1 MKLLKVLVLLIFFMH
16 GDVSPVATNGDNLL
30 TLTRM
35 ANASSQFVV
44 FDATW
49 HKDKPDLSRYGL
61 RPITLIGG
69 QLWDNGARK
78 DYLPNKNRIPA
89 LADQALLNGGIVVLD
104 IEHWTM
110 KGDHAMVS
118 ESLSKCSIVLD
129 WFHETYPVLQVGYY
143 GFPPLRD
150 YWRAIKG
157 PGSKEYLEWQVEND
171 ALRGLAG
178 EVDILFPSL
187 YTFYPSREKWVT
199 YATAQISEARRYG
212 GGKPVYVFLWPAY
225 HESNRALSGRSI
237 EPEFWKLQLATAR
250 AKADG
255 IVIWGGGGKP
265 WNEDAPWW
273 IVTKKFMKNIDR
285 PVDRCLSERC
295 RQ

>member
-1 MKLLKVLVLLIFFMH
+1 MKVLKVPMLLTAFMV
-16 GDVSPVATNGDNLL
+16 GDISSVVTNDNNLL
-30 TLTRM
+30 RVAHV
-35 ANASSQFVV
+35 ANAASQFVV
-44 FDATW
+44 FDARW
-49 HKDKPDLSRYGL
+49 HKDKPDLSQYGL
-61 RPITLIGG
+61 RPITLLGG
-69 QLWDNGARK
+69 QLWDNGPHK
-78 DYLPNKNRIPA
+78 DYMPNKNRIPA
-89 LADQALLNGGIVVLD
+89 LAEQAMANGGVAVLD

-110 KGDHAMVS
+110 KGDPNVVS
-118 ESLSKCSIVLD
+118 ESLSKCSAILE
-129 WFHETYPVLQVGYY
+129 WFRKEHPGLQIGYY

-171 ALRGLAG
+171 ALRGLAS

-212 GGKPVYVFLWPAY
+212 GGKPVYVFLWPEY
-225 HESNRALSGRSI
+225 HEANRDLAGKGL

-250 AKADG
+250 ANADG

-273 IVTKKFMKNIDR
+273 IVTKEFMKNMDG
-285 PVDRCLSERC
+285 PVPKA
-295 RQ
+295 Q